1 MNALVNAK
9 HAYASAKSPT
19 STPKDLEFE
28 AIARITRR
36 MITAS
41 RQGRTGF
48 SALAE
53 AVHDNRKLW
62 QIFQTDIADTGNG
75 LPEDLKEQILYLAAF
90 TNQYTSKV
98 LSRKAGVAPLV
109 EINTAIMRG
118 LRSGAS

>member
-1 MNALVNAK
+1 MNALLNAK
-9 HAYASAKSPT
+9 RAYASAKAPT
-19 STPKDLEFE
+19 RTPKDLEFE
-28 AIARITRR
+28 AIARITHR
-36 MITAS
+36 MINAS
-41 RQGRTGF
+41 KKGRTGF

-53 AVHDNRKLW
+53 AVHENRKLW
-62 QIFQTDIADTGNG
+62 QIFQTDIISSDNG

-98 LSRKAGVAPLV
+98 LSRKAGVGPLV

>member
-9 HAYASAKSPT
+9 NAYASAKSPT

-36 MITAS
+36 MITAA
-41 RQGRTGF
+41 RQGRNGF

-62 QIFQTDIADTGNG
+62 QIFQTDIVDSGNG